1 MHRENE
7 SERYLEMTDPEIQN
21 RFADDGERMV
31 KIEMNK
37 DIAVVVAVGREYD
50 SGRLRDCTQCGQ
62 GEN

>member
-1 MHRENE
+1 
-7 SERYLEMTDPEIQN
+7 
-21 RFADDGERMV
+21 MV

-37 DIAVVVAVGREYD
+37 GIAVVVAVGREYD